1 MQGFTKDHD
10 ENKKIFEFG
19 KALGLKAFSA
29 DPDPDSFDSLDKL
42 CEEYKIAIAIHP
54 HGPQGEASC
63 TAGTRPRSS
72 WRRSRTITR

>member
-10 ENKKIFEFG
+10 ANKKIFEFG

-54 HGPQGEASC
+54 HGPQGEHAAPLVLGRGHHGGGQGPS
-63 TAGTRPRSS
+63 TR
-72 WRRSRTITR
+72 